1 MFAMTIYQLIIP
13 PTTTNGVAK
22 NRYEDV
28 CRKIQAVDC
37 EQSLIFFKVAVER
50 TNKRFQ
56 CQTHHVWE
64 LDGGLLAVYKGQDVV
79 NNSSILYQRCFHS
92 LRSHRQPKLTSRER
106 IRLIISGV
114 RAGTWLFN
122 ESGIGLH
129 GGREFIKDL
138 YGNPRY
144 RFRKINTRR
153 NSQ

>member
-1 MFAMTIYQLIIP
+1 M
-13 PTTTNGVAK
+13 
-22 NRYEDV
+22 
-28 CRKIQAVDC
+28 
-37 EQSLIFFKVAVER
+37 
-50 TNKRFQ
+50 
-56 CQTHHVWE
+56 
-64 LDGGLLAVYKGQDVV
+64 LLAWQLRADCWDFTTVAIKLFFNSQYRQGNSNLILRIKKIEKSNHCHILCGPCV
-79 NNSSILYQRCFHS
+79 NMVISDKHCTHPQADTAFIMTYIWVTLVIS
-92 LRSHRQPKLTSRER
+92 LESFIHRQPKLTSRER

-138 YGNPRY
+138 YGNPRH

>member
-1 MFAMTIYQLIIP
+1 MKSLVFKSVIQ
-13 PTTTNGVAK
+13 TTQKKESEVSNLWLSGH
-22 NRYEDV
+22 
-28 CRKIQAVDC
+28 C
-37 EQSLIFFKVAVER
+37 S
-50 TNKRFQ
+50 
-56 CQTHHVWE
+56 
-64 LDGGLLAVYKGQDVV
+64 
-79 NNSSILYQRCFHS
+79 SSITELQVTPDNSNLLGKFKKKFEEISGGKEISKWMVGAGEGGWGNAIKQQSIQWC
-92 LRSHRQPKLTSRER
+92 HRQPKLTSRER